1 MFYDFK
7 TYTFDNEQGKWKTN
21 FVPED
26 YKRPIK
32 LRENLINFANG
43 KVILKKGSK
52 INLVIAKKLYDDGL
66 KNILVDTNFF
76 LGKYL
81 ISDLL

>member
-7 TYTFDNEQGKWKTN
+7 TFTFDTSKKKWKTEFN
-21 FVPED
+21 PEE
-26 YKRPIK
+26 YKRPSK

-66 KNILVDTNFF
+66 KNVLVDSDYF

-81 ISDLL
+81 KND